1 MRLTLDTWQRV
12 QLLATVQG
20 TPAKI
25 GSVRAGL
32 QLLDIID
39 FSDDEA
45 KSIGLVTNAGNYF
58 WTDDKK
64 KWELEVPDDLVP
76 VLKEFVQQREVWPVD
91 RRVKGLFEQL
101 GLW

>member
-1 MRLTLDTWQRV
+1 MKLTLDTWQRV

-45 KSIGLVTNAGNYF
+45 KSIGLVTNASGRM
-58 WTDDKK
+58 TRKSGSSRC
-64 KWELEVPDDLVP
+64 
-76 VLKEFVQQREVWPVD
+76 QMT
-91 RRVKGLFEQL
+91 
-101 GLW
+101 